1 MFYSG
6 IADEGAEDLAGPIR
20 AHQELGWKHVEIRNL
35 SGTNLTDI
43 TDKEFEQA
51 AAALGEGGLEV
62 SCFASQLAN
71 WARPIDNDF
80 EVDRQELARAIPR
93 MQKLGTGFIRCMSY
107 PNSEQPLEDGEWRR
121 QVVERMKELAKMAE
135 DGGVILVHENCNGWG
150 GLGPR
155 QTMDLLAD
163 VGSAN
168 LKLVFDTGNPCQY
181 SQDAWDYYL
190 GVREEIVYVHI
201 KDYLPKDDP
210 DSEDAACYPG
220 DGCGYVREICR
231 DLLARGYDGGFSI
244 EPHITSVIHL
254 QQEASDPELAYR
266 TYVEYGKRLET
277 LFGSIRSELAGSEA

>member
-1 MFYSG
+1 
-6 IADEGAEDLAGPIR
+6 
-20 AHQELGWKHVEIRNL
+20 
-35 SGTNLTDI
+35 
-43 TDKEFEQA
+43 
-51 AAALGEGGLEV
+51 
-62 SCFASQLAN
+62 
-71 WARPIDNDF
+71 
-80 EVDRQELARAIPR
+80 

-107 PNSEQPLEDGEWRR
+107 PNSEHPLEDSEWRR
-121 QVVERMKELAKMAE
+121 QVVGRMKELAKMAE